1 MLTRKEIKRYCQ
13 LYNLNEKEFKGI
25 DYTILDLEVLNR
37 ALSDS
42 IYRNSDMMTKE
53 EYTLIN
59 KITDEEYFNLRYFD
73 IGNLFVDDSRLTLD
87 EYKAK
92 RIVEN
97 MIIPKIYIN
106 YAEDYT
112 EEIYN
117 NMLDRIYG

>member
-42 IYRNSDMMTKE
+42 IYRNSDMMIKE

-112 EEIYN
+112 EKIYN

>member
-25 DYTILDLEVLNR
+25 DYTILDLEVLNKV
-37 ALSDS
+37 LSDS
-42 IYRNSDMMTKE
+42 IYRNHDMMTKE

-92 RIVEN
+92 RIIEN
-97 MIIPKIYIN
+97 MIIPKIYIS
-106 YAEDYT
+106 YAENYT

>member
-112 EEIYN
+112 EKIYN